1 MSAQPS
7 TPKPCIDCGRPTK
20 ARHGVCQ
27 PCLDL
32 TDVTR
37 GDHVCPECRVSLTS
51 NELCGGCVLAIRD
64 DEGVRG
70 IGESHYDLDDL
81 GIWRFDPVR
90 RVQVFV
96 PVPKDAD
103 LWDDSPASARSRLA
117 ALVEETKNHDSEVA
131 A

>member
-1 MSAQPS
+1 MKQPN
-7 TPKPCIDCGRPTK
+7 TPSPCIDCGKPTK
-20 ARHGVCQ
+20 ARSGMCKA
-27 PCLDL
+27 CLDL
-32 TDVTR
+32 TDTTR
-37 GDHVCPECRVSLTS
+37 GDHICPECRVSLTS

-64 DEGVRG
+64 DEGARG

-96 PVPKDAD
+96 PVPKDND
-103 LWDDSPASARSRLA
+103 PWDDSPTTARGRLA
-117 ALVEETKNHDSEVA
+117 ALIEDTKTQDSEVA